1 MSSSW
6 RGLPE
11 GPCLESIKSGMT
23 AVGVWSCMSH
33 VSECLR
39 KGAGRG
45 QTDVADDASV
55 LWKQDCTCTAGEVKP
70 RCIIAGRA
78 CQMHHCR
85 NRAATDVLKCLRQ
98 YCCGETGR
106 YKEVSVNWNTQQK
119 HNKGTDTSYPGLC
132 LIKNGI
138 VRNKPSPRTLPPAA
152 PPGRKCPE
160 SARFLPKSD

>member
-1 MSSSW
+1 ME
-6 RGLPE
+6 RVARRTLPRKYQEWHDGSRCVELHESRERVFEKGGRE
-11 GPCLESIKSGMT
+11 GAIKR
-23 AVGVWSCMSH
+23 CR
-33 VSECLR
+33 CR
-39 KGAGRG
+39 KCR
-45 QTDVADDASV
+45 

-78 CQMHHCR
+78 CQMHHCK
-85 NRAATDVLKCLRQ
+85 NRASTDVLKCLRQ

-132 LIKNGI
+132 SIKNGI

-152 PPGRKCPE
+152 PPGRRCPE
-160 SARFLPKSD
+160 SARFVPKSD